1 MKEKYFIHLLD
12 TPVGKYIYD
21 VNTNSIIE
29 TREETFEYLK
39 CGKKNTNQVDRD
51 IQKMIKQGYLKT
63 TRVEKAKNP
72 CIDYIEDFLN
82 NRVAYLVL
90 QVTQGCNLRCEYC
103 VYSGG
108 YDTRTHTN
116 KRMNYKT
123 AIKAID
129 FLIEHSKDEDT
140 LYLGFYGGEPL
151 LEFELIKMC
160 VKYINKNAFGKKVEF
175 NITTNAT
182 LLI

>member
-29 TREETFEYLK
+29 IGEGTFEYLK

-72 CIDYIEDFLN
+72 SIDYIEDFLN

-90 QVTQGCNLRCEYC
+90 FLFWC
-103 VYSGG
+103 V
-108 YDTRTHTN
+108 N
-116 KRMNYKT
+116 K
-123 AIKAID
+123 
-129 FLIEHSKDEDT
+129 
-140 LYLGFYGGEPL
+140 
-151 LEFELIKMC
+151 
-160 VKYINKNAFGKKVEF
+160 
-175 NITTNAT
+175 
-182 LLI
+182 